1 MEVDLGGV
9 VFIYHVDVDDSRR
22 RGAAGYRRRA
32 RTAGR
37 VQDGGAVWRHGDI
50 DGRPGTV
57 NALISLG
64 DGFEIVGGCELCV
77 VCDGTPSGF
86 VFLFDVVRW
95 CTVREYGPVHGH
107 PLHRRYSELSL
118 GRRLRVD
125 LCIPFVRHC
134 E

>member
-9 VFIYHVDVDDSRR
+9 VFIYHVDVDDSRW

-50 DGRPGTV
+50 DGRSGKV

-64 DGFEIVGGCELCV
+64 DGFEDDGGCVLCGA
-77 VCDGTPSGF
+77 CDGVRSGF
-86 VFLFDVVRW
+86 AYLDVLL
-95 CTVREYGPVHGH
+95 T
-107 PLHRRYSELSL
+107 RRPPMGGF
-118 GRRLRVD
+118 GRHSA
-125 LCIPFVRHC
+125 F
-134 E
+134 

>member
-50 DGRPGTV
+50 DGRSGKV
-57 NALISLG
+57 NAVIPLE
-64 DGFEIVGGCELCV
+64 DGCEEDGGSDFCG
-77 VCDGTPSGF
+77 VCSGM
-86 VFLFDVVRW
+86 RS
-95 CTVREYGPVHGH
+95 G
-107 PLHRRYSELSL
+107 SA
-118 GRRLRVD
+118 
-125 LCIPFVRHC
+125 
-134 E
+134 

>member
-1 MEVDLGGV
+1 MAVDLGGV

-86 VFLFDVVRW
+86 VFYLMLCVGVPSGSMALFMV
-95 CTVREYGPVHGH
+95 
-107 PLHRRYSELSL
+107 
-118 GRRLRVD
+118 
-125 LCIPFVRHC
+125 IPFIVGIASCR
-134 E
+134 